1 MKQRNSGPISWK
13 ENILKI
19 LFIGD
24 VVGKVGR
31 RMLKERIPYYV
42 NKYDIDFVIANGE
55 NATHGKGLNRNH
67 YFELLDAG
75 VDAITLG
82 NHYMSKS
89 EILRYIDQ
97 VDRLVRP
104 YNLIKEFPGEG
115 SVVFDVNGISV
126 RVTNILGSAFMDE
139 VVNAPYYS
147 ILTILDEEEPATV
160 HIVDFHAEATGEKQ
174 SLAFALDGKVTA
186 VLGTHTHV
194 QTNDAHILPQGTAF
208 ISDVGMTGY
217 ADGVLGCT
225 SETVVPKL
233 IYGKQTKFQ
242 VPDEGRG
249 IFSAV
254 VIDIDEFTGL
264 AKEIFPIYY
273 LEKDEN

>member
-1 MKQRNSGPISWK
+1 M
-13 ENILKI
+13 KI

-24 VVGKVGR
+24 VCGKIGR
-31 RMLKERIPYYV
+31 RMLKERIPYYI

-82 NHYMSKS
+82 NHYMSKN
-89 EILRYIDQ
+89 EIVRYIDN

-104 YNLIKEFPGEG
+104 YNLLKEFPGEG
-115 SVVFDVNGISV
+115 SVVFEVNGVSI

-139 VVNAPYYS
+139 EVNSPYYS
-147 ILTILDEEEPATV
+147 MLTILSEEEPATI

-174 SLAFALDGKVTA
+174 SFAFALDGKVSA

-208 ISDVGMTGY
+208 ISDVGMTGF

-225 SETVVPKL
+225 SETVVSKL

-254 VIDIDEFTGL
+254 VLDIDEMTGL
-264 AKEIFPIYY
+264 ANQMFPIYY
-273 LEKDEN
+273 LENEN